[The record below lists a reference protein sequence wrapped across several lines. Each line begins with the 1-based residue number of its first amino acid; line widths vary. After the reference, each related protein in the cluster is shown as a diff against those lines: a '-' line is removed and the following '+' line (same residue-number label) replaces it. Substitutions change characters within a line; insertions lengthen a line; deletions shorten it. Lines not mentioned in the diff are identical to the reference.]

1 MIPAEKSHLQVVA
14 NTHPGMS
21 GKNNE
26 DRYMVASFRLEDP
39 HATPSTLAVVA
50 DGIGGHRAGE
60 IAAEIAV
67 DTIHQHVAQSDA
79 SQPLQT
85 LHHAIQLANQKIFTA
100 AESDPEKKGMGATCA
115 CCWII
120 GPRLYT
126 ANLGDSRIYL
136 LRNGNIK
143 QISKDH
149 TWIQSAL
156 EAGVITPEQA
166 KGHTHAH
173 IIRRYLGSQNE
184 VEPDSRMSLNSE
196 ETDEQALA
204 NQGFPLQPDDQ
215 LLLCSDGL
223 SDLVED
229 EEIQKALSWVDPEKN
244 LLDLI
249 NLANQRGGH
258 DNITI
263 VNLLLP
269 RPPHQN
275 EPNPPISSNRQIPCL
290 IGILLFLIVIII
302 ALIILFIIFLRPG

>member
-1 MIPAEKSHLQVVA
+1 
-14 NTHPGMS
+14 
-21 GKNNE
+21 
-26 DRYMVASFRLEDP
+26 
-39 HATPSTLAVVA
+39 
-50 DGIGGHRAGE
+50 
-60 IAAEIAV
+60 
-67 DTIHQHVAQSDA
+67 
-79 SQPLQT
+79 
-85 LHHAIQLANQKIFTA
+85 
-100 AESDPEKKGMGATCA
+100 
-115 CCWII
+115 
-120 GPRLYT
+120 
-126 ANLGDSRIYL
+126 
-136 LRNGNIK
+136 
-143 QISKDH
+143 
-149 TWIQSAL
+149 
-156 EAGVITPEQA
+156 
-166 KGHTHAH
+166 
-173 IIRRYLGSQNE
+173 
-184 VEPDSRMSLNSE
+184 MSLNSD

-204 NQGFPLQPDDQ
+204 TQGFPLQPDDQ

-229 EEIQKALSWVDPEKN
+229 EEIQQALSGVDPEKN

>member
-1 MIPAEKSHLQVVA
+1 MIPAEKSHLQFAA

-26 DRYMVASFRLEDP
+26 DRYLVASFRLEDL
-39 HATPSTLAVVA
+39 HATPSTLAIVA

-60 IAAEIAV
+60 IAAEIAI
-67 DTIHQHVAQSDA
+67 DTIYQHVAQSDA
-79 SQPLQT
+79 SQPLRT

-100 AESDPEKKGMGATCA
+100 AESDPEKKGMGSTCA

-126 ANLGDSRIYL
+126 ASLGDSRIYL
-136 LRNGNIK
+136 LRNGNFK

-156 EAGVITPEQA
+156 EAGIITHEQA

-173 IIRRYLGSQNE
+173 VIRRYLGSQNK
-184 VEPDSRMSLNSE
+184 VEPDSRMSLNSG

-204 NQGFPLQPDDQ
+204 NQGLLLQPDDQ

-229 EEIQKALSWVDPEKN
+229 EEIQTSLSGVDPENN

-263 VNLLLP
+263 INLLIP
-269 RPPHQN
+269 RSPHHD
-275 EPNPPISSNRQIPCL
+275 EPNPPISSDQQIPYL
-290 IGILLFLIVIII
+290 MGILLFLIGIII
-302 ALIILFIIFLRPG
+302 ALIILFIIFLRAG